1 MIIGTLFLFLT
12 FVLMYFFRKKD
23 PNRPVN
29 FNLKVM
35 HIINA
40 IAITMFLAG
49 LIYKIVDWFIIK

>member
-1 MIIGTLFLFLT
+1 
-12 FVLMYFFRKKD
+12 MYFFRKKD

-29 FNLKVM
+29 FNLRVM

-49 LIYKIVDWFIIK
+49 LIYKLIDWFILDK